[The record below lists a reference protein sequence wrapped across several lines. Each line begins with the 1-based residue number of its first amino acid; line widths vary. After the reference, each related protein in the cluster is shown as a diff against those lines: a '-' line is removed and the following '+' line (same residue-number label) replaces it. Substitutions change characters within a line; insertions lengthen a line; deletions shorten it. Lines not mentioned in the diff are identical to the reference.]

1 MPSKET
7 FLSESA
13 AVTGDA
19 AAAAGLSASRACVFC
34 VDVSC
39 SFSTVLSINRTSE
52 AFRSTTKCLSTELIE
67 RCMIKRNT

>member
-13 AVTGDA
+13 AVTGD
-19 AAAAGLSASRACVFC
+19 AAAGLSASRACVFC

>member
-34 VDVSC
+34 VY
-39 SFSTVLSINRTSE
+39 T
-52 AFRSTTKCLSTELIE
+52 
-67 RCMIKRNT
+67 